1 MAAVTHDEL
10 LDHDISNA
18 EPEDAHLRPSEQYM
32 KGGRDT
38 AVLVWSMIAL
48 LVAGFM
54 LCAAAAGEPP
64 ASAPT
69 TASGS

>member
-1 MAAVTHDEL
+1 MAAITHDEL
-10 LDHDISNA
+10 LDHDTSTEEA
-18 EPEDAHLRPSEQYM
+18 EDAHLRPSEQYM

-54 LCAAAAGEPP
+54 LCAAAAGEQPS
-64 ASAPT
+64 SAPT
-69 TASGS
+69 TTSGS